1 MPLARLFR
9 GCAAALMTAFA
20 TPAAA
25 GAIDEFP
32 LPAGTKPG
40 GITVGTDGALWFIE
54 EGKNSIGR
62 ITTGGA
68 VTGHFPVPTAASPSS
83 VSPLDGITLGPDG
96 SLWITQPRDN
106 EIVRMAANGSVSP
119 PFTLPA
125 ALHEPEGI
133 TVGPDGAIWFTA
145 AAEDK
150 IGRIAASAPHTITTY
165 PSGTGTAGNGVGDIT
180 AGPDGALWF
189 TEADG
194 NRIGRI
200 TTSGAITNHYVVPT
214 SASEPS
220 GITPGPDGA
229 LWFAESLK
237 TKIARITTGGQ
248 ITEFPGAGAEPS
260 ALAVGQDSALW
271 FTEANPAGGAI
282 GRINV
287 AGVITDRFPVP
298 TANGEPSDITAGP
311 DGALWFTEFA
321 GNRIGRIATAAV
333 FTEPSLP
340 PVTPQAPQAQQPI
353 TRKTCRVPRVRGMT
367 VRRAKSRLRRAKC
380 RYTVRGRGRVAWTK
394 PRAGRRTAKTVRV
407 MAKPRR
413 PRR

>member
-9 GCAAALMTAFA
+9 GFAAALMTAFA

-40 GITVGTDGALWFIE
+40 GITVGADGALWFIE

-106 EIVRMAANGSVSP
+106 EIVRMAANGTVSP
-119 PFTLPA
+119 PFNLPA
-125 ALHEPEGI
+125 ARQEPEGI

-145 AAEDK
+145 AAKDK
-150 IGRIAASAPHTITTY
+150 IGRIAAAAPHTITAY
-165 PSGTGTAGNGVGDIT
+165 PSGTAKAGDGVGDVT

-189 TEADG
+189 TEGDG

-200 TTSGAITNHYVVPT
+200 TTSGSITDPPYVVPT

-237 TKIARITTGGQ
+237 SKIARITTGGR
-248 ITEFPGAGAEPS
+248 ITEFPGTGTEPS
-260 ALAVGQDSALW
+260 ALAVGPDSALW
-271 FTEANPAGGAI
+271 FTESNPAAGAI
-282 GRINV
+282 GRINA

-298 TANGEPSDITAGP
+298 TAHGEPSDITAGP

-321 GNRIGRIATAAV
+321 GDRIGRIATSALL
-333 FTEPSLP
+333 TEPSLP
-340 PVTPQAPQAQQPI
+340 PVTPQAPQPVI
-353 TRKTCRVPRVRGMT
+353 KKTCRIPRVRGMT
-367 VRRAKSRLRRAKC
+367 VRKAKRKLRRANC
-380 RYTVRGRGRVAWTK
+380 RHKVRGRGRVVWTK
-394 PRAGRRTAKTVRV
+394 PRAGRRTTKTVRV

-413 PRR
+413 PHR

>member
-9 GCAAALMTAFA
+9 GVAAALMTALA
-20 TPAAA
+20 APAAA

-32 LPAGTKPG
+32 LPPGTEPG
-40 GITVGTDGALWFIE
+40 AITTGPDGALWFVE

-62 ITTGGA
+62 ITTGGV
-68 VTGHFPVPTAASPSS
+68 VTGHVPVPTTASPTDLSG
-83 VSPLDGITLGPDG
+83 LDGITLGPDG
-96 SLWITQPRDN
+96 NLWITQPRDN
-106 EIVRMAANGSVSP
+106 QIVRMAASGAVTQ
-119 PFTLPA
+119 FTLPVA
-125 ALHEPEGI
+125 DGEPEGI

-145 AAEDK
+145 AGVEK
-150 IGRIAASAPHTITTY
+150 IGRISVTSPHTITMR
-165 PSGTGTAGNGVGDIT
+165 PSSGPAGQGVGDIT
-180 AGPDGALWF
+180 SGPDGALWF
-189 TEADG
+189 TETDG

-200 TTSGAITNHYVVPT
+200 TTGSAITHYPVPT
-214 SASEPS
+214 ASSEPS

-229 LWFAESLK
+229 LWFTESLK
-237 TKIARITTGGQ
+237 GQIARITTGGT

-271 FTEANPAGGAI
+271 FTESNPAAGAI

-298 TANGEPSDITAGP
+298 TANGEPSDITSGP

-321 GNRIGRIATAAV
+321 GNRIGRIQTSAV

-340 PVTPQAPQAQQPI
+340 PLGPGSGTQVKKKAC
-353 TRKTCRVPRVRGMT
+353 KVPRVRGLT
-367 VRRAKSRLRRAKC
+367 VRKAKRKLRRAKC
-380 RYTVRGRGRVAWTK
+380 KHKVRGRGRVVWTK
-394 PRAGRRTAKTVRV
+394 PKAGRRTTKTVRV

-413 PRR
+413 QSR